1 MKKSLFLLIFLLLFL
16 TTFNPN
22 INFDSKNFFL
32 IKKIDI
38 KNNFIIKDEEI
49 LNKISYLYN
58 KNLLFLNKEELK
70 TQMNSITF
78 IKSFNI
84 KKIYPNNIRV
94 IIIEEKPAA
103 ILHYK
108 RKKFYVTDKGKLIKF
123 KTLENYKNLPS
134 VFGGEKNFSEFY
146 LDLKKAKFPLAKI
159 KNFYFFESGR
169 WDLEL
174 RDGKLI
180 KLPNKDY
187 LISIENFMTT
197 SLNDKMNSFKIF
209 DYRIQNQLI
218 LN

>member
-1 MKKSLFLLIFLLLFL
+1 MKKSLFLFIFLLLFL

-22 INFDSKNFFL
+22 INFDNKNFFL

-38 KNNFIIKDEEI
+38 ENNFIISDEKI
-49 LNKISYLYN
+49 LNKISYLYD
-58 KNLLFLNKEELK
+58 KNLFFLNKEELK

-94 IIIEEKPAA
+94 VITEEKPVA

-108 RKKFYVTDKGKLIKF
+108 RKKFYITDKGKLIKF
-123 KTLENYKNLPS
+123 QTLENYKNLPS

-146 LDLKKAKFPLAKI
+146 LNLKKVKFPLTKI
-159 KNFYFFESGR
+159 RNFYFFESER

-174 RDGKLI
+174 HDGKMI

-187 LISIENFMTT
+187 LRSIENFMTT
-197 SLNDKMNSFKIF
+197 SINDKVNTFKIF